1 MIRIQIPSKG
11 LSLLGLALVLLLAS
25 CGSPKRYAY
34 LQDVELAKLYNVE
47 HQSKIKVQPGDR
59 LQIAVQSAYPE
70 LLAPFT
76 SRGFQASVPG
86 LASSGNTA
94 IANEDERTLRSYGYV
109 VDNRG
114 EINFPVLGY
123 LKVGGMTISEV
134 AKFLEDRLKASKYVP
149 DPRVTV
155 QLANF
160 QVYLLGATPVAKA
173 TAQGGTNTI
182 FTPLNGTNGGIIR
195 VGDKEELNIL
205 EALSYAGDLPIN
217 ANVEKVQVIRRI
229 DGQFVTY
236 RMNLKSTELFS
247 SPAFY
252 LKQNDIIYVEPLYR
266 RSENEGIERILQL
279 TGYALGSI
287 SSIVAVVALLKR

>member
-11 LSLLGLALVLLLAS
+11 LSLLSLALVLLLAS

-76 SRGFQASVPG
+76 SRGFQTSVPG

-94 IANEDERTLRSYGYV
+94 VTNEDERTLRSYGYV

-173 TAQGGTNTI
+173 TAQGGGKYYIYASQWYQWRNH
-182 FTPLNGTNGGIIR
+182 PCGGQGR
-195 VGDKEELNIL
+195 VEYTRGPIL
-205 EALSYAGDLPIN
+205 CWGSSYQC
-217 ANVEKVQVIRRI
+217 ECR
-229 DGQFVTY
+229 
-236 RMNLKSTELFS
+236 
-247 SPAFY
+247 
-252 LKQNDIIYVEPLYR
+252 
-266 RSENEGIERILQL
+266 EG
-279 TGYALGSI
+279 TGYPSY
-287 SSIVAVVALLKR
+287 